1 MNTKTVNAL
10 KDLYIA
16 NGGSISD
23 VVTINTIPDMIEK
36 ISDISLI
43 NNLTVESPD
52 PELEVFGVKVKVFQ
66 QNVMDVNG
74 IIYGILLK
82 QDVALWNSGPLAGTG
97 IFLALKINADFKF
110 DKIKVGLVPSATD
123 MAPVELDEDM
133 IVVFKLITPEAYQP
147 IEQKVKVIVTING
160 VDYIKYYTLAFLN
173 VD

>member
-1 MNTKTVNAL
+1 MKTKTVNAL

-16 NGGSISD
+16 QGGSISD
-23 VVTINTIPDMIEK
+23 VATINTIPDMIEK
-36 ISDISLI
+36 ISVISLI

-52 PELEVFGVKVKVFQ
+52 AELEVFGVKVKVLQ
-66 QNVMDVNG
+66 QNIMDVNG
-74 IIYGILLK
+74 IIYGIVFN
-82 QDVALWNSGPLAGTG
+82 QEVALWDSGPLAGPG

-147 IEQKVKVIVTING
+147 IEQKVKVIVTIDG
-160 VDYIKYYTLAFLN
+160 VDYIKYYPLSFLN

>member
-1 MNTKTVNAL
+1 MKTKTVNAL
-10 KDLYIA
+10 KDLYIS
-16 NGGSISD
+16 NGGSLSD
-23 VVTINTIPDMIEK
+23 VITINNIPDMIER

-52 PELEVFGVKVKVFQ
+52 AELEVFGVKVKVLQ
-66 QNVMDVNG
+66 QNIMDVNG
-74 IIYGILLK
+74 VIYGIVFN
-82 QDVALWNSGPLAGTG
+82 QETALWDSGPLAGTG
-97 IFLALKINADFKF
+97 IFIALKINADFKF

-147 IEQKVKVIVTING
+147 ISQKVKIIVTING

>member
-1 MNTKTVNAL
+1 MKTKTVNAL

-16 NGGSISD
+16 QGGSFSD
-23 VVTINTIPDMIEK
+23 VATINNIPDMIER

-43 NNLTVESPD
+43 NNLKVESPD

-66 QNVMDVNG
+66 NSVMDVNG
-74 IIYGILLK
+74 AIYGILLN
-82 QDVALWNSGPLAGTG
+82 QEEALWQSGPLAGPG

-133 IVVFKLITPEAYQP
+133 IVVFKLITPEPYQP
-147 IEQKVKVIVTING
+147 ITQKVKIIVTING
-160 VDYIKYYTLAFLN
+160 IDYTKYYPLSFLN